1 MWSRSVCA
9 LRPNSGNDERRAQ
22 RLRPTA
28 ARPVMQ
34 RNKDVSFLV
43 SSVVCIRTRLLC
55 IAWLENAFV
64 DVVTRVHG
72 HTMFVECLAVR
83 PHSLLL
89 HGPFFILG
97 AVASLGYGIGLLPFG
112 PAGWKWIGNI
122 TIIGVIVLSSV
133 PELVLGRYRRNRP
146 G

>member
-1 MWSRSVCA
+1 MATWSRSGCA
-9 LRPNSGNDERRAQ
+9 LRLNSGNDERRAQ

-34 RNKDVSFLV
+34 RDEDVSFLV
-43 SSVVCIRTRLLC
+43 SSVLCVCARLLC
-55 IAWLENAFV
+55 IARLENVFV

-72 HTMFVECLAVR
+72 HSMFSECLPV
-83 PHSLLL
+83 
-89 HGPFFILG
+89 GPT
-97 AVASLGYGIGLLPFG
+97 
-112 PAGWKWIGNI
+112 GWKWIVNI
-122 TIIGVIVLSSV
+122 TIIGAIVLSCI